1 MCPWWSKKNPKLTTK
16 TKPVMQGKHIIL
28 GVTGGIAAY
37 KSAWLV
43 REFVKA
49 GAEVQVVMT
58 RSATQFVTPLTL
70 STLSQ
75 REAII
80 EMFPPSTEK
89 PTAQWT
95 KHIELGVW
103 ADVMLV
109 APATAN
115 TIAKLAN
122 GQADDFLS
130 TLALALRSPLAIA
143 PAMDVDMYVNQTTQR
158 NIDTLRET
166 GCFIIDPESG
176 ELASGLSGPGR
187 LPEIDKLFAFVEG
200 ILGKT
205 HQDLKGKKILVTAG
219 PTQEPIDPVR
229 YIGNRSSGKM
239 GFAIA
244 NAASLRGAEVIL
256 VSGPVALKTPR
267 NVRRINVNTACEMH
281 ETVNKEFPATDVVI
295 MAAAVADYAPSNP
308 SVQKIKREAQATDTM
323 TLSLKKNPDILKSL
337 GEQKT
342 RQILVGFALETN
354 NGVENARKKLA
365 AKHLDAI
372 VLNNLYDEGAGF
384 GTDTN
389 VVTVI
394 TKDGASE
401 KLPKLSKFDAANR
414 ILDCITPMLK

>member
-1 MCPWWSKKNPKLTTK
+1 
-16 TKPVMQGKHIIL
+16 MQGKHIIL

-49 GAEVQVVMT
+49 GAGVQVVMT

-75 REAII
+75 RAVII
-80 EMFPPSTEK
+80 EMFPPSTEQ
-89 PTAQWT
+89 PTVQWT

-103 ADVMLV
+103 ADIMFI

-115 TIAKLAN
+115 TIAKIAN
-122 GQADDFLS
+122 GMADDFLS
-130 TLALALRSPLAIA
+130 TLALALRGPLALS
-143 PAMDVDMYVNQTTQR
+143 PSMDLDMLANRTTQR
-158 NIDTLRET
+158 NIEALRET

-187 LPEIDKLFAFVEG
+187 LPEIDTLFKFVEG
-200 ILGKT
+200 ILDKT

-244 NAASLRGAEVIL
+244 NAATLRGAEVAL

-267 NVRRINVNTACEMH
+267 NVRRIDVQTASEMQNAVNT
-281 ETVNKEFPATDVVI
+281 EFATTDVVI
-295 MAAAVADYAPSNP
+295 MAAAVADYAPS
-308 SVQKIKREAQATDTM
+308 QATDKKIKREEQTADLLS
-323 TLSLKKNPDILKSL
+323 LSLKKNPDILKSL
-337 GEQKT
+337 GEKKT
-342 RQILVGFALETN
+342 RQLLVGFALETHD
-354 NGVENARKKLA
+354 GIENARKKLS

-372 VLNNLYDEGAGF
+372 VLNNVYDEGAAF

-389 VVTVI
+389 IVTII
-394 TKDGASE
+394 TADGKAE
-401 KLPKLSKFDAANR
+401 QLPKLSKFDAANK
-414 ILDCITPMLK
+414 ILDRVIPMLK